1 MKLRKIFAVAMMLVA
16 LGSMAQ
22 SMPIENDPSVRTG
35 KLANGLTYYIK
46 QNNWP
51 EHRVNFYIAQ
61 NVGSLQE
68 EESQR
73 GLAHFLEHMA
83 FNGTEHYPGN
93 GVIDYTRSL
102 GVEFG
107 RDLNAYTSVDQTVYN
122 INDVPSTR
130 VSAIDSC
137 LLILKDWSNG
147 LLLEGDEI
155 DKERGVIHEE
165 WRVRSSAS
173 QRMFERNLETLYPNS
188 KYGLRMPIGLMSIID
203 NFKYDEIR
211 NYYHKWYRPDNQAIV
226 VVGDID
232 VDRTEAKIKEMFG
245 SIPAPAADAAKV
257 VEVEVP
263 DNEQPIFVI
272 DKDKEQQYNLIQIM
286 YKTDPLPNEIKGDM
300 TYLIMKYVIDMSCD
314 MLNKRLEEKALE
326 PDCPYIQA
334 GAMYGNYIFA
344 KTKDAFTL
352 MVLPKEGK
360 SAEAIKVV
368 TEEALRAAQHGF
380 TATEFVRVKDE
391 YLSGLE
397 KQYNNRNQIN
407 NDRFGREYC
416 AHYLNNEPYPSIEW
430 GYQMMNMIAP
440 NIPVDA
446 INQTFAQMMPTDDK
460 NLVVLNFNP
469 DKEGVTLITADEIK
483 KSIDEAQAAKLEAY
497 VDNVKDEPLITEMPT
512 PGKIVSETE
521 NTTLGFKELTL
532 SNGAKVILKTTD
544 FKDDEIRYFAES
556 KGGNSLYGPKDWANC
571 QMFDIFTQTCGLGN
585 FTNNELEKALAGKN
599 ASVDISLS
607 ENYERLNG
615 NSTKKD
621 LETLFQLNYLYFTAL
636 TKDEKAAGT
645 IMSFLETQLKNK
657 SSMPEAALSDSIKTT
672 SYNHDWRQMPFN
684 VENLKDVNLDRI
696 VEIAKERTAN
706 AADFTFYFVGSFDE
720 ATIKPLIEQ
729 YIASLPSQPGVKE
742 NFKEGAKLVTGDV
755 KNEFSRAMETPQS
768 TSFVMWHSY
777 DAPYT
782 MENDI
787 KADIAGQVLDV
798 ILLKKVREDE
808 GAAYS
813 PHGSAGMT
821 IKGDKPF
828 IQALTYVNM
837 KPEKKDLVVKIMRES
852 LSDIANGQIE
862 ADALQKIKEKMIKD
876 YDTNTKS
883 NGHWINVLNM
893 YNSFNV
899 DTQNGYKEAV
909 NKVTA
914 ADVSKFVKETLVKTG
929 NCIEVTMNPT
939 DDAAAATAKEAP
951 ANAKEAKPAAAKKAT
966 AKKAAKKVA
975 KKTSKRK

>member
-1 MKLRKIFAVAMMLVA
+1 MKLRKFFAAAMMLIA

-61 NVGSLQE
+61 RVGSLQE

-83 FNGTEHYPGN
+83 FNGTVNYPGN

-107 RDLNAYTSVDQTVYN
+107 RDLNAYTGVDQTVYN

-130 VSAIDSC
+130 LSAIDSC

-147 LLLEGDEI
+147 LLLEDKEI

-173 QRMFERNLETLYPNS
+173 QRMFERNLETLYPGS
-188 KYGLRMPIGLMSIID
+188 KYGKRMPIGLMSVVD

-232 VDRTEAKIKEMFG
+232 VDRTEAKIKEMFS
-245 SIPAPAADAAKV
+245 SIPGPAADAAQV
-257 VEVEVP
+257 VDIEVP
-263 DNEQPIFVI
+263 DNAEPIFVI
-272 DKDKEQQYNLIQIM
+272 DKDKEQQYNVIQVM
-286 YKTDPLPNEIKGDM
+286 YKNDPIPNEIKGDISYM
-300 TYLIMKYVIDMSCD
+300 VMKYAINMACD

-326 PDCPYIQA
+326 PDCPYLQA
-334 GAMYGNYIFA
+334 GANYGNYIFA
-344 KTKDAFTL
+344 KTKDAFNL
-352 MVLPKEGK
+352 IVLPKDGK
-360 SAEAIKVV
+360 SADAVQVV
-368 TEEALRAAQHGF
+368 TQEALRASQHGF
-380 TATEFVRVKDE
+380 TATEYVRAKDE
-391 YLSGLE
+391 YMSSLE
-397 KQYNNRNQIN
+397 KQFNNRNQIN

-416 AHYLNNEPYPSIEW
+416 SNFLEKEPYPSIEW
-430 GYQMMNMIAP
+430 EHQMMSMIAP
-440 NIPVDA
+440 NIQVEM
-446 INQTFAQMMPTDDK
+446 INQLMAQMMPTNDS
-460 NLVVLNFNP
+460 NLVVMNFNP
-469 DKEGVTLITADEIK
+469 DKEGVVLPTKEALKGA
-483 KSIDEAQAAKLEAY
+483 IDAAQAAKLEAY
-497 VDNVKDEPLITEMPT
+497 VDNVKNEPLIAELPT

-521 NTTLGFKELTL
+521 NTKLGFKELTL
-532 SNGAKVILKTTD
+532 SNGATVILKKTD
-544 FKDDEIRYFAES
+544 FKDDEIRYYAES
-556 KGGNSLYGPKDWANC
+556 KGGSSLYGPKDWANC
-571 QMFDIFTQTCGLGN
+571 KMFDLVVAASGLGN
-585 FTNNELEKALAGKN
+585 FSSNELEKALAGKN
-599 ASVDISLS
+599 ANVDLSLTT
-607 ENYERLNG
+607 NYERLNG

-621 LETLFQLNYLYFTAL
+621 LETMFQLNYLYFTAL
-636 TKDEKAAGT
+636 TKDEKAT
-645 IMSFLETQLKNK
+645 STYMSFVETQLKNK
-657 SSMPEAALSDSIKTT
+657 SGNPDAALSDSIQTT
-672 SYNHDWRQMPFN
+672 TYNHDWREKPFN
-684 VENLKDVNLDRI
+684 LEDIKNVNYDRVI
-696 VEIAKERTAN
+696 EIAKERTAN

-720 ATIKPLIEQ
+720 DVIKPLIEQ
-729 YIASLPSQPGVKE
+729 YIASLPAQPGVKE
-742 NFKEGAKLVTGDV
+742 NFKEGAKVAAGNV
-755 KNEFSRAMETPQS
+755 KNVFSRAMETPQT
-768 TSFVMWHSY
+768 TSLVMWHSY

-828 IQALTYVNM
+828 TQALTYVSM
-837 KPEKKDLVVKIMRES
+837 KPEKKDLVINIMRES
-852 LSDIANGQIE
+852 INDVANGQIE
-862 ADALQKIKEKMIKD
+862 ADALQKIKEKMLKD
-876 YDTNTKS
+876 YDTNAKS
-883 NGHWINVLNM
+883 NAHWVNVLNM
-893 YNSFNV
+893 YKAFNV

-914 ADVSKFVKETLVKTG
+914 ADVSKFVKETLVKSN
-929 NCIEVTMNPT
+929 NCIEVTMNPEGV
-939 DDAAAATAKEAP
+939 AKEP
-951 ANAKEAKPAAAKKAT
+951 AKAQPAKNATAKKAT
-966 AKKAAKKVA
+966 AKKGAKKA
-975 KKTSKRK
+975 KGKKRK

>member
-1 MKLRKIFAVAMMLVA
+1 MKLRKFFAAAMMLIA

-61 NVGSLQE
+61 RVGSLQE

-83 FNGTEHYPGN
+83 FNGTVNYPGN

-107 RDLNAYTSVDQTVYN
+107 RDLNAYTGVDQTVYN

-130 VSAIDSC
+130 LSAIDSC

-147 LLLEGDEI
+147 LLLEDKEI

-173 QRMFERNLETLYPNS
+173 QRMFERNLETLYPGS
-188 KYGLRMPIGLMSIID
+188 KYGKRMPIGLMSVVD

-232 VDRTEAKIKEMFG
+232 VDRTEAKIKEMFS
-245 SIPAPAADAAKV
+245 SIPGPAADAAQV
-257 VEVEVP
+257 VDIEVP
-263 DNEQPIFVI
+263 DNAEPIFVI
-272 DKDKEQQYNLIQIM
+272 DKDKEQQYNVIQVM
-286 YKTDPLPNEIKGDM
+286 YKNDPIPNEIKGDISYM
-300 TYLIMKYVIDMSCD
+300 VMKYAINMACD

-326 PDCPYIQA
+326 PDCPYLQA
-334 GAMYGNYIFA
+334 GANYGNYIFA
-344 KTKDAFTL
+344 KTKDAFNL
-352 MVLPKEGK
+352 IVLPKDGK
-360 SAEAIKVV
+360 SADAVQVV
-368 TEEALRAAQHGF
+368 TQEALRASQHGF
-380 TATEFVRVKDE
+380 TATEYVRAKDE
-391 YLSGLE
+391 YMSSLE
-397 KQYNNRNQIN
+397 KQFNNRNQIN

-416 AHYLNNEPYPSIEW
+416 SNFLEKEPYPSIEW
-430 GYQMMNMIAP
+430 EHQMMSMIAP
-440 NIPVDA
+440 NIQVEM
-446 INQTFAQMMPTDDK
+446 INQLMEQMMPTNDS
-460 NLVVLNFNP
+460 NLVVMNFNP
-469 DKEGVTLITADEIK
+469 DKEGVVLPTKEALKGA
-483 KSIDEAQAAKLEAY
+483 IDAAQAAKLEAY
-497 VDNVKDEPLITEMPT
+497 VDNVKNEPLIAELPT

-521 NTTLGFKELTL
+521 NTKLGFKELTL
-532 SNGAKVILKTTD
+532 SNGATVILKKTD
-544 FKDDEIRYFAES
+544 FKDDEIRYYAES
-556 KGGNSLYGPKDWANC
+556 KGGSSLYGPKDWANC
-571 QMFDIFTQTCGLGN
+571 KMFDLVVAASGLGN
-585 FTNNELEKALAGKN
+585 FSSNELEKALAGKN
-599 ASVDISLS
+599 ANVDLSLTT
-607 ENYERLNG
+607 NYERLNG

-621 LETLFQLNYLYFTAL
+621 LETMFQLNYLYFTAL
-636 TKDEKAAGT
+636 TKDEKAT
-645 IMSFLETQLKNK
+645 STYMSFVETQLKNK
-657 SSMPEAALSDSIKTT
+657 SGNPDAALSDSIQTT
-672 SYNHDWRQMPFN
+672 TYNHDWREKPFN
-684 VENLKDVNLDRI
+684 LEDIKNVNYDRVI
-696 VEIAKERTAN
+696 EIAKERTAN

-720 ATIKPLIEQ
+720 DVIKPLIEQ
-729 YIASLPSQPGVKE
+729 YIASLPAQPGVKE
-742 NFKEGAKLVTGDV
+742 NFKEGAKVAAGNV
-755 KNEFSRAMETPQS
+755 KNVFSRAMETPQT
-768 TSFVMWHSY
+768 TSLVMWHSY

-828 IQALTYVNM
+828 TQALTYVSM
-837 KPEKKDLVVKIMRES
+837 KPEKKDLVINIMRES
-852 LSDIANGQIE
+852 INDVANGQIE
-862 ADALQKIKEKMIKD
+862 ADALQKIKEKMLKD
-876 YDTNTKS
+876 YDTNAKS
-883 NGHWINVLNM
+883 NAHWVNVLNM
-893 YNSFNV
+893 YKAFNV

-914 ADVSKFVKETLVKTG
+914 ADVSKFVKETLVKSN
-929 NCIEVTMNPT
+929 NCIEVTMNPEGV
-939 DDAAAATAKEAP
+939 AKEP
-951 ANAKEAKPAAAKKAT
+951 AKAQPAKNATAKKAT
-966 AKKAAKKVA
+966 AKKGAKKA
-975 KKTSKRK
+975 KGKKRK